1 MTDIT
6 SGANTGAKFDLSALD
21 QVAQSNAG
29 FEFEYISEAYGAT
42 GIFFS
47 VVGEQADVV
56 KEWVRKRVDQ
66 SRYQDNMRKLKNKD
80 YVKPFKE
87 DEQDSRESAAIRI
100 VGWRGLLKDVKAQVP
115 EPVPFSY
122 ETALHLC
129 TVNQEIFNQ
138 VLKNS
143 NDFSNLSKAKV
154 NA

>member
-6 SGANTGAKFDLSALD
+6 SGANTGAEFDLDSLN

-29 FEFEYISEAYGAT
+29 FEFEYISEAFGAT
-42 GIFFS
+42 GIFFT
-47 VVGEQADVV
+47 VLGEQADVV
-56 KEWVRKRVDQ
+56 KEWVRKRVYQ
-66 SRYQDNMRKLKNKD
+66 SCVKELARNKNNHKD
-80 YVKPFKE
+80 YVKPFEE
-87 DEQDSRESAAIRI
+87 DEQESQESAAIRI
-100 VGWRGLLKDVKAQVP
+100 IGWRGLVNKAK

-122 ETALHLC
+122 EMALHLC
-129 TVNQEIFNQ
+129 KVNQEIFNQ